1 MLNPSKDTKQTTT
14 FANPFCYWLQ
24 MNGVNRMNNEIK
36 VKAHVGII
44 GLGAV
49 GSAFAHAMS
58 FFHPC
63 VGYDIKGKGSWNEI
77 LKTQVAFI
85 CVQTPGGLDDR
96 LDCSAVDDVLSR
108 LTESRFQ
115 GICVVKSTV
124 RVGYMDSAKARFPLL
139 CLVYMPE
146 FLREKSN
153 FQWSVNPDRIVI
165 SGDETAVDEVM
176 TLFSWVDGL
185 DEIVPVLRMSFL
197 DAEIGKLAHNAY
209 IATKVSFT
217 NEMARISREHGAD
230 PSSVMSVIHADRRVK
245 SREHLMPCLGAYGGK
260 CVPKDTRELI
270 NASHNTPLLR
280 AVETV
285 NENVPDSRLVVSAK
299 TTVPQ
304 SAENR
309 SH

>member
-1 MLNPSKDTKQTTT
+1 
-14 FANPFCYWLQ
+14 
-24 MNGVNRMNNEIK
+24 MNYESE
-36 VKAHVGII
+36 VKARVGII

-58 FFHPC
+58 FFHPSC

-77 LKTQVAFI
+77 VKTQVVFI
-85 CVQTPGGLDDR
+85 CVQTPGGFDDR

-124 RVGYMDSAKARFPLL
+124 RVGYMDSAKARFPRLH
-139 CLVYMPE
+139 LVYMPE
-146 FLREKSN
+146 FLREKRN
-153 FQWSVNPDRIVI
+153 FQWAVNPDRIVI
-165 SGDETAVDEVM
+165 SGDETAVDEVLK
-176 TLFSWVDGL
+176 LFSWVDGL
-185 DEIVPVLRMSFL
+185 EEIVPVLRMSFR

-217 NEMARISREHGAD
+217 NEMERISREHGAD
-230 PSSVMSVIHADRRVK
+230 PASVMSVIHADRRVK
-245 SREHLMPCLGAYGGK
+245 SREHLRPGLGAYGGK

-285 NENVPDSRLVVSAK
+285 NENHQNSRLVVNTK
-299 TTVPQ
+299 PPVPQ
-304 SAENR
+304 SIENR

>member
-1 MLNPSKDTKQTTT
+1 
-14 FANPFCYWLQ
+14 
-24 MNGVNRMNNEIK
+24 MNGVNRMNNKNE
-36 VKAHVGII
+36 VKAQVGII

-63 VGYDIKGKGSWNEI
+63 VGYDITGKGSWNEI
-77 LKTQVAFI
+77 LKAPMVFV
-85 CVQTPGGLDDR
+85 CVQTPEGLDGR
-96 LDCSAVDDVLSR
+96 LDCSAVDDVLTR
-108 LTESRFQ
+108 LTESQFQ
-115 GICVVKSTV
+115 GICVIKSTV
-124 RVGYMDSAKARFPLL
+124 RVGYMDSAKARFPHL

-165 SGDETAVDEVM
+165 SGDETAVDEVLN
-176 TLFSWVDGL
+176 LFTWIDGL
-185 DEIVPVLRMSFL
+185 DETVPVLRMSFL

-217 NEMARISREHGAD
+217 NEMERISREHGAD
-230 PSSVMSVIHADRRVK
+230 PSNVMSVIHADRRIK
-245 SREHLMPCLGAYGGK
+245 SQEHLRPGLGAYGGK

-280 AVETV
+280 AVESV
-285 NENVPDSRLVVSAK
+285 NENVPDSRLAVSVK
-299 TTVPQ
+299 STVPQ